1 MGNLLSKKRSYDKLN
16 DYAHKY
22 AGYDSE
28 FDNSKFNNDIIDL
41 KQHMNSMMSEFN
53 QKILYLKNKIVDLE
67 EDINN
72 KDTIIDKLNNDKENL
87 EIHLNALSEL
97 LDNKFDIVNKDLE
110 SLLNN
115 DKLLLTR
122 IEELHPEISESD
134 QISKKSNLDIIKNS
148 FLESNTEYSSFINE
162 H

>member
-1 MGNLLSKKRSYDKLN
+1 MGNLLSKKRSYAKLN

-22 AGYDSE
+22 AGYDPE

-53 QKILYLKNKIVDLE
+53 QKILYLRNKIVDLE

-134 QISKKSNLDIIKNS
+134 HISKKSNLDIIKNS